1 MRILIL
7 FSVFTFIST
16 SINSQSNWKYQTRTD
31 PMTDQVFEFVYTI
44 GSGYELGCSDPI
56 LSVSKS
62 GKQDVIQFSDCNGL
76 IFKITSLYLRVD
88 KGEVADFGLSNNDVT
103 IKQNEIVTIAPFRI
117 NDSRVGEYNRQLI
130 ARIIEE
136 MKAGSVLKIRAE
148 MDGRVYGM
156 TFSLTG
162 FTKAYNKL

>member
-16 SINSQSNWKYQTRTD
+16 SITSQSNWKYQTRTD
-31 PMTDQVFEFVYTI
+31 PMTDQVFEFIYSI
-44 GSGYELGCSDPI
+44 GSGYELGCSEPI
-56 LSVSKS
+56 LSVSKV
-62 GKQDVIQFSDCNGL
+62 GEQHAIQFSDCTGL
-76 IFKITSLYLRVD
+76 IFELTALYLRVD

-103 IKQNEIVTIAPFRI
+103 IQQNELVTIYPKRT
-117 NDSRVGEYNRQLI
+117 NDSRVSEYNRQLI

-136 MKAGSVLKIRAE
+136 MKAGSVLKLRAE
-148 MDGRVYGM
+148 MDGRVYDM

>member
-16 SINSQSNWKYQTRTD
+16 SITSQSNWKYQTGTD
-31 PMTDQVFEFVYTI
+31 PMTDQVFEFIYSI
-44 GSGYELGCSDPI
+44 GSGYELGCSEPI
-56 LSVSKS
+56 LSVSKA
-62 GKQDVIQFSDCNGL
+62 GEQDVIQFSDCNGL
-76 IFKITSLYLRVD
+76 TFEITSLYLRVD
-88 KGEVADFGLSNNDVT
+88 KGEVADFRLSNNDVT
-103 IKQNEIVTIAPFRI
+103 IKRNELVTIAPFRI
-117 NDSRVGEYNRQLI
+117 NYIRIGEYNRPLI

-148 MDGRVYGM
+148 MDDRVYDM
-156 TFSLTG
+156 TFSLNG